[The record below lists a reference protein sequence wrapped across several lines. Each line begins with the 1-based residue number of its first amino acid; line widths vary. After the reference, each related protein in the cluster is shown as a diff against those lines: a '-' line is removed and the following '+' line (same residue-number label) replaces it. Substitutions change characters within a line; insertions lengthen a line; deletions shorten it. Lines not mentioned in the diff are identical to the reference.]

1 MATMIRNLKLILI
14 LYLYIYKIV
23 LIIVIL
29 FIKFMKL
36 YTLKNLIKNW
46 LNI

>member
-1 MATMIRNLKLILI
+1 MMMNDDGTMIRNLKLILI

-23 LIIVIL
+23 LIIIIL

-36 YTLKNLIKNW
+36 YTFKI
-46 LNI
+46 